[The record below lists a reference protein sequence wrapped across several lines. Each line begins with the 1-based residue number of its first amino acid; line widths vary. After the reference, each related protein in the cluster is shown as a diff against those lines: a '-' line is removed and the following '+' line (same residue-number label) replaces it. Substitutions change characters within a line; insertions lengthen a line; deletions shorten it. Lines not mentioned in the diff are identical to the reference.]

1 MKLLWII
8 KKWILYLLAPV
19 SPVWCSRVL
28 YRGAFDRPLN
38 LKHPG
43 TFDEK
48 LQWLKLNAYRDD
60 ALVRQCADKYA
71 VRQYVED
78 AGCGEIL
85 NDLYGVWE
93 SADQIVWEALP
104 ERFALKCNHGSGYNL
119 FVCGHSVPD
128 YRRLEKTLRR
138 WLREDFWRFFAE
150 LQYRGIPKR
159 ILCERLLG
167 QNGSLYDYKIY
178 CFHGKPR
185 FIMTCVGRAEHELK
199 FYFFDTDWQLCRIN
213 PDSRDAQ
220 EGFTLP
226 RPAHLDAML
235 SYAERLA
242 APFAFVRVDL
252 YDEEGK
258 VIFGELTFTPAAA
271 MDVARL
277 PEADR
282 MFGTLLHIPT
292 EDAI

>member
-1 MKLLWII
+1 MQMYCTI
-8 KKWILYLLAPV
+8 KKWILYILAPV
-19 SPVWCSRVL
+19 CPAWCSRVQ
-28 YRGAFDRPLN
+28 YRGAFSRPLN
-38 LKHPG
+38 LKAPG
-43 TFDEK
+43 SFDEK

-60 ALVRQCADKYA
+60 PLVSRCADKYA
-71 VRQYVED
+71 VRQYVEE

-93 SADQIVWEALP
+93 SADQIDWDELP
-104 ERFALKCNHGSGYNL
+104 ESCVLKCNHGSGYNL
-119 FVCGHSVPD
+119 FVYGRKPEE
-128 YRRLEKTLRR
+128 YRRLGRTLRR
-138 WLREDFWRFFAE
+138 WMWEDYWRFFAE
-150 LQYRGIPKR
+150 LQYRSIPKR
-159 ILCERLLG
+159 IICERLLG
-167 QNGSLYDYKIY
+167 RSEALYDYKIY

-185 FIMTCVGRAEHELK
+185 YIMTCVGRAEHELK

-213 PDSRDAQ
+213 RDGKAAP
-220 EGFTLP
+220 EGFSLP

-242 APFAFVRVDL
+242 EPFPFVRVDL

-282 MFGTLLHIPT
+282 MFGALLHI
-292 EDAI
+292 